1 MSLTPEQVS
10 SYLNRGFF
18 VLPAFFAEADLRALR
33 PSVPTG
39 APPVDVA
46 PADAATVEAVSITL
60 WRVGQVPSVKKL
72 FLLQHAA
79 TAATR
84 GGLHR
89 SAVPN
94 TALGTAADAQDGAVD
109 DDDETEGAVPGE
121 PASPPAVR
129 ERRDGHSSISGSIS
143 VGTPYN
149 VAANDSPVSTAV
161 RESIEAMTAPT
172 TAPSEKSAEIS
183 SSSAELSGRSL
194 GGKISSLFGA
204 GRGAL
209 GKGVEIAGQLRE
221 IAKRTDHPLSP
232 AGWAQV
238 ASPRVLPPPNPQ
250 PSPLT
255 PRPSPLTPQAKG
267 LRVLFTDAVRL
278 RAAGEW
284 SAVSGAVSGTVSGA
298 APSADEGA
306 VMGTSLEE
314 VVAAVAA
321 VPTTAPLAVGL
332 PPPPDDDDDDDD
344 VADEMARAAVEGTRA
359 VASAAAGGGSGGS
372 GACMPSAV
380 ASAVLSGGSGAC
392 MPSAAPS
399 PKPSSM
405 PTDSTAGG
413 AVLSAASPVALIDSL
428 LQAGAI
434 PLMTPDDP

>member
-1 MSLTPEQVS
+1 MTEAPLELGAVLIGSTPKELVS
-10 SYLNRGFF
+10 K
-18 VLPAFFAEADLRALR
+18 ARAVV
-33 PSVPTG
+33 VPTT
-39 APPVDVA
+39 AR
-46 PADAATVEAVSITL
+46 ADAATVEAVSITL

-149 VAANDSPVSTAV
+149 VAANDSPFSTAV

-172 TAPSEKSAEIS
+172 TAPSEKNAEIS

-238 ASPRVLPPPNPQ
+238 ASPRTLPPPQ
-250 PSPLT
+250 PSTLT
-255 PRPSPLTPQAKG
+255 LLHTHNAAARAQNKFKPMKYE
-267 LRVLFTDAVRL
+267 L
-278 RAAGEW
+278 RA
-284 SAVSGAVSGTVSGA
+284 
-298 APSADEGA
+298 
-306 VMGTSLEE
+306 
-314 VVAAVAA
+314 
-321 VPTTAPLAVGL
+321 
-332 PPPPDDDDDDDD
+332 DD
-344 VADEMARAAVEGTRA
+344 VAEADAALAALVAPSLRASLFDKDFKRQCDGAAASRQARGVPVATPVPMSTPGARRAPPRAASSRPPRA
-359 VASAAAGGGSGGS
+359 QSPAR
-372 GACMPSAV
+372 P
-380 ASAVLSGGSGAC
+380 
-392 MPSAAPS
+392 PAP
-399 PKPSSM
+399 
-405 PTDSTAGG
+405 A
-413 AVLSAASPVALIDSL
+413 
-428 LQAGAI
+428 
-434 PLMTPDDP
+434 

>member
-1 MSLTPEQVS
+1 MTEAPLELGAVLIGSTPKELVS
-10 SYLNRGFF
+10 K
-18 VLPAFFAEADLRALR
+18 ARAVV
-33 PSVPTG
+33 VPTT
-39 APPVDVA
+39 AR
-46 PADAATVEAVSITL
+46 ADAATVEAVSITL

-149 VAANDSPVSTAV
+149 VAANDSPFSTAV

-238 ASPRVLPPPNPQ
+238 ASPRTLPPPPTLNPH

-284 SAVSGAVSGTVSGA
+284 SAVSGTVSGA

-321 VPTTAPLAVGL
+321 VPTTAPLAVRL

-359 VASAAAGGGSGGS
+359 VASAVAGGGSGGS
-372 GACMPSAV
+372 GACIPSAV

>member
-1 MSLTPEQVS
+1 MTEAPLELGAVLIGSTPKELVS
-10 SYLNRGFF
+10 K
-18 VLPAFFAEADLRALR
+18 ARAVV
-33 PSVPTG
+33 VPTT
-39 APPVDVA
+39 AR
-46 PADAATVEAVSITL
+46 ADAATVEAVSITL

-149 VAANDSPVSTAV
+149 VAANDSPFSTAV
-161 RESIEAMTAPT
+161 RESLEAMTAPT

-238 ASPRVLPPPNPQ
+238 ASPRTPPPPPTLNPH

-284 SAVSGAVSGTVSGA
+284 SAVSGTVSGA

-321 VPTTAPLAVGL
+321 VPTTAPLAVRL

-344 VADEMARAAVEGTRA
+344 VADEMARAAVEETRA
-359 VASAAAGGGSGGS
+359 VASAAAAGGSGGS

-399 PKPSSM
+399 PKPSSV

>member
-1 MSLTPEQVS
+1 MLAKAEVPLRCVTEAPLELGAVLIGSTPKELVS
-10 SYLNRGFF
+10 K
-18 VLPAFFAEADLRALR
+18 ARAVV
-33 PSVPTG
+33 VPTT
-39 APPVDVA
+39 AR
-46 PADAATVEAVSITL
+46 ADAATVEAVSITL

-149 VAANDSPVSTAV
+149 VAANDSPFSTAV
-161 RESIEAMTAPT
+161 RESIEAITAPT

-238 ASPRVLPPPNPQ
+238 ASPRTLPPLMMMMMMMTWLMRWRGRLWKGHAPWRA
-250 PSPLT
+250 LR
-255 PRPSPLTPQAKG
+255 RP
-267 LRVLFTDAVRL
+267 
-278 RAAGEW
+278 E
-284 SAVSGAVSGTVSGA
+284 
-298 APSADEGA
+298 
-306 VMGTSLEE
+306 
-314 VVAAVAA
+314 
-321 VPTTAPLAVGL
+321 
-332 PPPPDDDDDDDD
+332 
-344 VADEMARAAVEGTRA
+344 
-359 VASAAAGGGSGGS
+359 AAAALVL
-372 GACMPSAV
+372 ACQ
-380 ASAVLSGGSGAC
+380 
-392 MPSAAPS
+392 APWRA
-399 PKPSSM
+399 PC
-405 PTDSTAGG
+405 
-413 AVLSAASPVALIDSL
+413 
-428 LQAGAI
+428 
-434 PLMTPDDP
+434 

>member
-1 MSLTPEQVS
+1 MTEAPLELGAVLIGSTPKELVS
-10 SYLNRGFF
+10 K
-18 VLPAFFAEADLRALR
+18 ARAVV
-33 PSVPTG
+33 VPTT
-39 APPVDVA
+39 AR
-46 PADAATVEAVSITL
+46 ADAATVEAVSITL

-149 VAANDSPVSTAV
+149 VAANDSPFSTAV

-238 ASPRVLPPPNPQ
+238 SSPRTLPPPPTLNPH

-284 SAVSGAVSGTVSGA
+284 SAVSGTVSGA

-321 VPTTAPLAVGL
+321 VPTTAPLAVRL

>member
-1 MSLTPEQVS
+1 MTEAPLELGAVLIGSTPKELVS
-10 SYLNRGFF
+10 K
-18 VLPAFFAEADLRALR
+18 ARAVV
-33 PSVPTG
+33 VPTT
-39 APPVDVA
+39 AR
-46 PADAATVEAVSITL
+46 ADAATVEAVSITL

-149 VAANDSPVSTAV
+149 VAANDSPFSTAV
-161 RESIEAMTAPT
+161 RESLEAITAPT

-238 ASPRVLPPPNPQ
+238 ASPRTLPPPQ

-284 SAVSGAVSGTVSGA
+284 SAVSGTVSGA
-298 APSADEGA
+298 APSADEGAVMGTSLGA

-321 VPTTAPLAVGL
+321 VPTTAPLAVRL

-359 VASAAAGGGSGGS
+359 VASAAAAGGSGGS

-413 AVLSAASPVALIDSL
+413 AVLSTASPVALIDSL

>member
-1 MSLTPEQVS
+1 MTEAPLELGAVLIGSTPKELVS
-10 SYLNRGFF
+10 K
-18 VLPAFFAEADLRALR
+18 ARAVV
-33 PSVPTG
+33 VPTT
-39 APPVDVA
+39 AR
-46 PADAATVEAVSITL
+46 ADAATVEAVSITL

-149 VAANDSPVSTAV
+149 VAANDSPFSTAV

-238 ASPRVLPPPNPQ
+238 ASPRTLPPSPTLNPH

-255 PRPSPLTPQAKG
+255 PRPSPL
-267 LRVLFTDAVRL
+267 
-278 RAAGEW
+278 
-284 SAVSGAVSGTVSGA
+284 
-298 APSADEGA
+298 APH
-306 VMGTSLEE
+306 
-314 VVAAVAA
+314 
-321 VPTTAPLAVGL
+321 
-332 PPPPDDDDDDDD
+332 
-344 VADEMARAAVEGTRA
+344 
-359 VASAAAGGGSGGS
+359 
-372 GACMPSAV
+372 
-380 ASAVLSGGSGAC
+380 
-392 MPSAAPS
+392 PS
-399 PKPSSM
+399 PL
-405 PTDSTAGG
+405 TTHH
-413 AVLSAASPVALIDSL
+413 SPLV
-428 LQAGAI
+428 
-434 PLMTPDDP
+434 

>member
-1 MSLTPEQVS
+1 MLAKAEVPLRCVTEAPLELGAVLIGSTPKELVS
-10 SYLNRGFF
+10 K
-18 VLPAFFAEADLRALR
+18 ARAVV
-33 PSVPTG
+33 VPTT
-39 APPVDVA
+39 AR
-46 PADAATVEAVSITL
+46 ADAATVEAVSITL

-149 VAANDSPVSTAV
+149 VAANDSPFSTAV

-238 ASPRVLPPPNPQ
+238 ASPRTLPPPPTLNPH

-284 SAVSGAVSGTVSGA
+284 SAVSGA

-380 ASAVLSGGSGAC
+380 ASAVLSAGSGAC

>member
-1 MSLTPEQVS
+1 MTEAPLELGAVLIGSTPKELVS
-10 SYLNRGFF
+10 K
-18 VLPAFFAEADLRALR
+18 ARAVV
-33 PSVPTG
+33 VPTT
-39 APPVDVA
+39 AR
-46 PADAATVEAVSITL
+46 ADAATVEAVSITL

-149 VAANDSPVSTAV
+149 VAANDSPFSTAV

-172 TAPSEKSAEIS
+172 TAPSEKNAEIS

-238 ASPRVLPPPNPQ
+238 ASPRTLPPPNPQ
-250 PSPLT
+250 
-255 PRPSPLTPQAKG
+255 PSPLTPQAKG

-284 SAVSGAVSGTVSGA
+284 SAVSGTVSGA

-359 VASAAAGGGSGGS
+359 VASAAAAGG
-372 GACMPSAV
+372 
-380 ASAVLSGGSGAC
+380 SGGSGAC

-399 PKPSSM
+399 PKPSSV

-413 AVLSAASPVALIDSL
+413 AVLSTASPVALIDSL

-434 PLMTPDDP
+434 PLMTPDDPLMTPDESG

>member
-1 MSLTPEQVS
+1 MTEAPLELGAVLIGSTPKELVS
-10 SYLNRGFF
+10 K
-18 VLPAFFAEADLRALR
+18 ARAVV
-33 PSVPTG
+33 VPTT
-39 APPVDVA
+39 AR
-46 PADAATVEAVSITL
+46 ADAATVEAVSITL

-149 VAANDSPVSTAV
+149 VAANDSPFSTAV

-238 ASPRVLPPPNPQ
+238 ASPRVLPPPTPQ

-284 SAVSGAVSGTVSGA
+284 SAVSGTVSGA

-321 VPTTAPLAVGL
+321 VPTTAPLAVRL